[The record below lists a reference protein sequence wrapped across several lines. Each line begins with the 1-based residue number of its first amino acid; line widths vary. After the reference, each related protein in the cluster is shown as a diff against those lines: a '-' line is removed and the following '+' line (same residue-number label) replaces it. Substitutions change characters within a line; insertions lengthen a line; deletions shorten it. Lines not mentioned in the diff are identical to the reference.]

1 MNWSSFK
8 YLQRYTDTGIET
20 SGTFVQFTLILTG
33 SLTGPYPLLVDADT
47 VIAYSESASKFVN
60 KSNRFALS
68 TFSLIVLAPSFDRV

>member
-20 SGTFVQFTLILTG
+20 SGTFVQFTLTG
-33 SLTGPYPLLVDADT
+33 SLAGPYPLLVDADT

-68 TFSLIVLAPSFDRV
+68 TSLLILFASGFDRV